1 MLLVLLA
8 GSVALQAW
16 AWRRLLRRVAAGEV
30 ARLEG
35 SVRYGG
41 WAVVPLLLLVAFFF
55 GLVGLEELFD
65 SAIIPELLGRAALPI
80 AMLLLGVAALGW
92 LCFSVFCAFI
102 GRVPRTK

>member
-1 MLLVLLA
+1 MLPVLLA

-16 AWRRLLRRVAAGEV
+16 AWRRLRRRVV
-30 ARLEG
+30 AREVTRIAA

-41 WAVVPLLLLVAFFF
+41 WAVAPLLLFVGFFF
-55 GLVGLEELFD
+55 GLAGLEELFD

-92 LCFSVFCAFI
+92 LCFSVFCAFSRRI
-102 GRVPRTK
+102 PGTK